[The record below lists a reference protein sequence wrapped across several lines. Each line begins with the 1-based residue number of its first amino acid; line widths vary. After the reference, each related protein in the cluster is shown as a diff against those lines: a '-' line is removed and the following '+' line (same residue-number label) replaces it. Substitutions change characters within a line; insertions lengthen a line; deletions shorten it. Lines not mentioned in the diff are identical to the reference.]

1 MNGYMRNQVLMGL
14 QKDVKT
20 KDLIEFLLKVPLRF
34 NQSSSETM
42 LSGDAARSS
51 GWLLG
56 LLSFEKVKRKKSK
69 CTALYTGE
77 NKEVHCE
84 TRGFNQMQ
92 FANF

>member
-1 MNGYMRNQVLMGL
+1 
-14 QKDVKT
+14 
-20 KDLIEFLLKVPLRF
+20 
-34 NQSSSETM
+34 M
-42 LSGDAARSS
+42 LSGDAAQSS

-56 LLSFEKVKRKKSK
+56 LLSLEKVKRKKGR

-77 NKEVHCE
+77 NKEVHRE

>member
-1 MNGYMRNQVLMGL
+1 M
-14 QKDVKT
+14 
-20 KDLIEFLLKVPLRF
+20 EFLLKVPPPF

-42 LSGDAARSS
+42 LSGDAAQSS

-56 LLSFEKVKRKKSK
+56 LLSLEKVKRKKGR

-77 NKEVHCE
+77 NKEVHRE

>member
-1 MNGYMRNQVLMGL
+1 
-14 QKDVKT
+14 
-20 KDLIEFLLKVPLRF
+20 
-34 NQSSSETM
+34 M